1 MHPSYSSSN
10 GVHSTDLSDRS
21 GVQSGLP
28 SEEGVFCDPAD
39 RFESGLHE
47 ECGVVGIYNCP
58 EAAKLSYL
66 SLYALQ
72 HRGQESAGI
81 VATDGGPLR
90 IRKHKGLVADVF
102 SEQDFEFLSGHMAI
116 GHVRYSTTGA
126 SRPENAQ
133 PLLANYHGGSMAVAH
148 NGNLTNADELRR
160 SIELAGAIFQTS
172 TDSEIL
178 LHLIAHAKT
187 SNFLEALQLTLL
199 RIKGAYSLV
208 VLRPDSLVAVRD
220 PHGIRPLCLGR
231 LDQGWVV
238 ASETCAFDI
247 LGATYERDIEPGEIL
262 VIDQDGLHSQKPFAQ
277 NHQAFCAFENIYF
290 SRPDSLAT
298 RDRSIYQ
305 IRVELGHELC
315 REHPVEADLVIGVPD
330 SAIPCA
336 IGYARE
342 AGLPFELGLIRNHY
356 IGRTFIE
363 PKQQIRDFG
372 AKIKYN
378 AVRDVIEGKRVVVVD
393 DSIVRGTTSR
403 KIVKM
408 IRAAG
413 AREVHL
419 RSSAPPL
426 AHPCYYG
433 VDIPSFEEL
442 VASHMSVEE
451 INQMIGSDSL
461 GYLSIEGLVRVM
473 PAGVSYCLACFDGE
487 YKAGRSENFSKTM
500 LDQGRS
506 C

>member
-1 MHPSYSSSN
+1 MHPFYSSSN
-10 GVHSTDLSDRS
+10 GAHSAGFSDRN
-21 GVQSGLP
+21 GVDSGL
-28 SEEGVFCDPAD
+28 SFEDDSSGDRVE

-47 ECGVVGIYNCP
+47 ECGVVGIFNCP

-81 VATDGGPLR
+81 AATEGGPIRL
-90 IRKHKGLVADVF
+90 RKHTGLVADVF

-160 SIELAGAIFQTS
+160 RIEQAGAIFQTS
-172 TDSEIL
+172 TDSETL
-178 LHLIAHAKT
+178 LHLIAHAKA

-208 VLRPDSLVAVRD
+208 VLRPDSLIAVRD

-247 LGATYERDIEPGEIL
+247 LGATYEREIEPGEIL
-262 VIDQDGLHSQKPFAQ
+262 IIDQNGLHSEQPFAQ
-277 NHQAFCAFENIYF
+277 NHQVFCAFENIYF

-298 RDRSIYQ
+298 RNRSIYQ

-378 AVRDVIEGKRVVVVD
+378 AVRDVLEGKRVVVVD

-408 IRAAG
+408 LRAAG
-413 AREVHL
+413 ASEVHL

-442 VASHMSVEE
+442 VASHMNVEE
-451 INQMIGSDSL
+451 INKMIGSDTL

-473 PAGVSYCLACFDGE
+473 PHDVSYCLACFDGQ
-487 YKAGRSENFSKTM
+487 YHAGRSENFTKTM
-500 LDQGRS
+500 LDAGRS